1 MANGALVGL
10 AERAKS
16 LATGFGTYSALGSFA
31 LYVLGYLAL
40 RFHLTAL
47 GVGTDLAV
55 LDERYLF
62 AGANCLVYLASTLP
76 ITVLAGALTAALVY
90 GPIRLL
96 PSGAREAVGSA
107 CRRWF
112 ATPSRAT
119 TLGIVVALVVI
130 QLCMRQCFFFA
141 NLLVGPGL
149 PNEVPWLTWLVL
161 HDTFM
166 PLYFSGLL
174 LGVLL
179 TGALLAWPLPEG
191 TLVTPGLRLKRI
203 LLSVLVAIQ
212 ALLLPVNYGVLVQ
225 GTSLAQVTA
234 LGAESLTAS
243 DEAWLVWEGKDT
255 ITFLVRR
262 HGTARSLVA
271 LPRSESKRIEIV
283 GYGKLPDL
291 LRAKTSTQEES
302 NAKP

>member
-112 ATPSRAT
+112 ATPSSAT